1 MISLALSLFNV
12 GQDLR
17 TNFPEEGGND
27 RIHGGQQ
34 TNKNLAQFIE
44 EDEIASNLGSMK
56 PCIYLFKLRRQRF
69 DVNKPCIYLFGM
81 KAETS
86 RLHWNRENKIG
97 SQSDNYNVAQYKWDA
112 VSCTIPQTK
121 KWNSDNYA
129 VA

>member
-1 MISLALSLFNV
+1 MISLSLFNV

-34 TNKNLAQFIE
+34 TNKKLAQFIE
-44 EDEIASNLGSMK
+44 EDEIASNPGSMK

-69 DVNKPCIYLFGM
+69 DVDNPCIYLLGM

-86 RLHWNRENKIG
+86 RLNWNRENKIG
-97 SQSDNYNVAQYKWDA
+97 SQSDNYNVA
-112 VSCTIPQTK
+112 
-121 KWNSDNYA
+121 
-129 VA
+129 